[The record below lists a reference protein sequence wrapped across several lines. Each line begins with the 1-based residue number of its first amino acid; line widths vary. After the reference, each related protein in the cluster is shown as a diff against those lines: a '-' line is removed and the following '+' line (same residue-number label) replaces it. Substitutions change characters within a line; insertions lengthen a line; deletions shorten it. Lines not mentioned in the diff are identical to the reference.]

1 MTPQVHHRMR
11 YRAAGTD
18 WRTKRRTE
26 RLLTS
31 RVPVR
36 RPRAAATREDS
47 SAISCGSGAAERTRD
62 RDDPGR
68 PGAKHGADGKADAA
82 GKAAQE
88 CGIKSLEVRV
98 QGPGPGR
105 ESSVRALAALGIRI
119 SSIQDV
125 TPIPHNGCRPPK
137 KRRI

>member
-1 MTPQVHHRMR
+1 MASGLRRVHAPTTSARAISATMTPQVHHRMR

-47 SAISCGSGAAERTRD
+47 SAMSCGSGAAERTRD
-62 RDDPGR
+62 R
-68 PGAKHGADGKADAA
+68 
-82 GKAAQE
+82 
-88 CGIKSLEVRV
+88 
-98 QGPGPGR
+98 
-105 ESSVRALAALGIRI
+105 
-119 SSIQDV
+119 
-125 TPIPHNGCRPPK
+125 
-137 KRRI
+137 